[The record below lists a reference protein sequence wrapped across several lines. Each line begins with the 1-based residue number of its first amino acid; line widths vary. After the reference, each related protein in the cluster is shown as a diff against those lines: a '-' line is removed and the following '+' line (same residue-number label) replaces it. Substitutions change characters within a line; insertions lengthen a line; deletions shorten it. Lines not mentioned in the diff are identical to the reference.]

1 MLPWTRNNYL
11 TNSNFSRLF
20 IRFRAN
26 MKTMN
31 NYDIIEISKI
41 YKRIMEVELTLKSRI
56 EYALCITFPNSMFS
70 VLIPFLQRISH
81 KNYIQTKKTK
91 EKEQQR
97 DKINDIIHSK
107 SLNEEQKLKKFIGIV
122 YLSDVLKIITEFKSL
137 YKNKVFMK
145 NLYLKDIDLNY
156 MKSYQIKLCE
166 LRNAVMHFNIEK
178 YIQNKV
184 VYIEALS
191 YWERL
196 LFCSNYQLQQLPKVK
211 PTTMNILEMIEK
223 EMPEV
228 LEMSDRVVCDIFDD
242 IAYING
248 FPLKKLPLYWTIGR
262 QIYELKSKIT
272 KEKENIKNI
281 ENGQLFLLFDTS
293 IQEQ

>member
-91 EKEQQR
+91 KR
-97 DKINDIIHSK
+97 
-107 SLNEEQKLKKFIGIV
+107 
-122 YLSDVLKIITEFKSL
+122 
-137 YKNKVFMK
+137 
-145 NLYLKDIDLNY
+145 
-156 MKSYQIKLCE
+156 
-166 LRNAVMHFNIEK
+166 A
-178 YIQNKV
+178 
-184 VYIEALS
+184 
-191 YWERL
+191 
-196 LFCSNYQLQQLPKVK
+196 
-211 PTTMNILEMIEK
+211 
-223 EMPEV
+223 
-228 LEMSDRVVCDIFDD
+228 
-242 IAYING
+242 
-248 FPLKKLPLYWTIGR
+248 
-262 QIYELKSKIT
+262 T
-272 KEKENIKNI
+272 KR
-281 ENGQLFLLFDTS
+281 
-293 IQEQ
+293 